1 MSTRLLPCLLGA
13 AALHAAALGWLA
25 HGPAR
30 PGGDGGPVA
39 GAVPAQR
46 AALMQVALRTQAA
59 PPPGPA
65 GEARVA
71 QANGHATEQ
80 TSEQIAKQTVQQPAQ
95 EPIQQT
101 AARPSTPSA
110 PAGDDATAA
119 PAPAPQAIAG
129 STLGGPD
136 AQGYVPRPLLSTA
149 PEPTQDIALPF
160 PLDFAGR
167 GRFAGILT
175 LYIEADGRV
184 SRVVVEGASLPPPL
198 ARVAQQA
205 FSGTRFTP
213 GRVERR
219 IVKSR
224 IRVEVVFE
232 NPSAA

>member
-1 MSTRLLPCLLGA
+1 MPTRLLPCMLA
-13 AALHAAALGWLA
+13 AVALHAAALGWLVQ
-25 HGPAR
+25 GRSR
-30 PGGDGGPVA
+30 PGGDGGAPGVLA
-39 GAVPAQR
+39 ERAPAPPP
-46 AALMQVALRTQAA
+46 AAAMQVALRTLAA
-59 PPPGPA
+59 PARPA
-65 GEARVA
+65 A
-71 QANGHATEQ
+71 
-80 TSEQIAKQTVQQPAQ
+80 
-95 EPIQQT
+95 QT
-101 AARPSTPSA
+101 AP
-110 PAGDDATAA
+110 GQA
-119 PAPAPQAIAG
+119 PAPAASAADRSLAADGPAASPAMTAAAYPAEPAAGPVAAQQAGG

-136 AQGYVPRPLLSTA
+136 TQGYVPRPLLSTA